1 MKISVENRLF
11 WYFKDGTEL
20 DLENLSHVDMY
31 VQQVLTHGR
40 TDDIKELV
48 KILSPEILKESLNRI
63 MRFLPKEVRLFWE
76 AGFGD
81 IGEHSKRNSK

>member
-20 DLENLSHVDMY
+20 DLDNLSHVDMY

-48 KILSPEILKESLNRI
+48 KILSPEVLKESFNRI